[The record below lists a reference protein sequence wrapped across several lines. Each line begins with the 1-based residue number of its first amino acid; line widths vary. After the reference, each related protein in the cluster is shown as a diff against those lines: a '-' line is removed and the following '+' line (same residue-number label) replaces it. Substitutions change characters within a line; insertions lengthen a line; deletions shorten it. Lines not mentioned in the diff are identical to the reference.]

1 MGRKS
6 RLKKE
11 RRTSITSTAPVS
23 PHSTGTVRQ
32 LQLSELNI
40 KYQSTPEN
48 LPKKLY
54 RFFEKEEYANEF
66 INGRLRISTLETC
79 RNHKNEAQGDRNE
92 GYLRHHI
99 KRIDSSHPQFEKIA
113 MRGGIYLE
121 NCTGVVIENNIN
133 ITIIDDAYLL
143 CTTTKYTPKDFN
155 EDFGGFCVEITDPL
169 KMVEMITH
177 TLQINNNVTHCRYG
191 KIFYSHRTFQQE
203 EYPEVPIEFIKPDTD
218 IYRSQNEYRFVW
230 YTNKLPITPIN
241 IECGSFSQIC
251 KRIN

>member
-23 PHSTGTVRQ
+23 PHSTWTVCQ

-99 KRIDSSHPQFEKIA
+99 
-113 MRGGIYLE
+113 
-121 NCTGVVIENNIN
+121 
-133 ITIIDDAYLL
+133 
-143 CTTTKYTPKDFN
+143 
-155 EDFGGFCVEITDPL
+155 
-169 KMVEMITH
+169 
-177 TLQINNNVTHCRYG
+177 
-191 KIFYSHRTFQQE
+191 
-203 EYPEVPIEFIKPDTD
+203 
-218 IYRSQNEYRFVW
+218 
-230 YTNKLPITPIN
+230 
-241 IECGSFSQIC
+241 
-251 KRIN
+251 